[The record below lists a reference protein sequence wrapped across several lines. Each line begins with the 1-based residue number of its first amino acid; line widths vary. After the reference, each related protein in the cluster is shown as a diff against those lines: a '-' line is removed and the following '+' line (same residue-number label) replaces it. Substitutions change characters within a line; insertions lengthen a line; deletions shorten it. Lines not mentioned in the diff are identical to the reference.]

1 MKILFN
7 QTVVINNYY
16 VSLCESSPGVQG
28 GCGTLVSE
36 GLDFSANN
44 FVIEHSLE
52 RFGTSMPSNRVSYKW
67 TKTTVNIINLQVN
80 SAPRARGVI
89 IKDLIINSRRA
100 CAAYIPHINNRTD
113 AVFPFLLGPGYL
125 RYYRNAACAY
135 VVCTAGSDKVIRTN

>member
-16 VSLCESSPGVQG
+16 FSLCESSPGVQG
-28 GCGTLVSE
+28 GCGSLVSE
-36 GLDFSANN
+36 GLDFSAKN

-52 RFGTSMPSNRVSYKW
+52 RFGTSMPSNRVSYTW
-67 TKTTVNIINLQVN
+67 TKTTVNIINLQVD

-100 CAAYIPHINNRTD
+100 CAAYIYTT
-113 AVFPFLLGPGYL
+113 Y
-125 RYYRNAACAY
+125 
-135 VVCTAGSDKVIRTN
+135 K

>member
-16 VSLCESSPGVQG
+16 FYLCESSPGVQG
-28 GCGTLVSE
+28 ECGSLVSE
-36 GLDFSANN
+36 GLDFSAKN

-52 RFGTSMPSNRVSYKW
+52 RFGTSMPSNRA
-67 TKTTVNIINLQVN
+67 KTTVNIINFQVD

-100 CAAYIPHINNRTD
+100 CAA
-113 AVFPFLLGPGYL
+113 
-125 RYYRNAACAY
+125 
-135 VVCTAGSDKVIRTN
+135 